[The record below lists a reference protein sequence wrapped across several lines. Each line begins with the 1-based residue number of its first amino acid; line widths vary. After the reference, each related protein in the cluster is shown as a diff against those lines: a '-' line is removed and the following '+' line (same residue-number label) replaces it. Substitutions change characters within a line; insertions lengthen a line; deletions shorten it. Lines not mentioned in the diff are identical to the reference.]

1 MVELSKLT
9 VLIGY
14 LYMNSLFVIFAVDG
28 LLLSGICLGVLGI
41 FVVIALAIVW
51 SGYNRLVRLNELAD
65 NGFSDI
71 NVYCKR
77 RYDLIPNLIAVA
89 KKYMSHESGTLEAV
103 IQARNQAQGAL
114 QGAAVK
120 PSDAGAVQAF
130 MGAEQ
135 TLTGTLGRMFA
146 LAEAYPDLKANT
158 NMLKIQ
164 DELSNTEDGIAR
176 ARESYNNQVTNFNI
190 HRKSVPTVMYASMV
204 GFGSDRDLLE
214 FDDQAQI
221 EHAPDVGAIFDS

>member
-1 MVELSKLT
+1 
-9 VLIGY
+9 
-14 LYMNSLFVIFAVDG
+14 MNSLT
-28 LLLSGICLGVLGI
+28 LLSEVTPLFIGISCIAVLGV
-41 FVVIALAIVW
+41 FVVIALAMVW
-51 SGYNRLVRLNELAD
+51 SGYNRLVRLNELVD

-71 NVYCKR
+71 NVFCKR

-89 KKYMSHESGTLEAV
+89 KQYMAHESETLEAV

-130 MGAEQ
+130 VGAEQ
-135 TLTGTLGRMFA
+135 TLTGSLGRMFA
-146 LAEAYPDLKANT
+146 LAESYPDLKANT

-176 ARESYNNQVTNFNI
+176 ARENYNNQVTNFNI

-214 FDDQAQI
+214 FEDQAQI
-221 EHAPDVGAIFDS
+221 EHAPDVGALFDS

>member
-1 MVELSKLT
+1 
-9 VLIGY
+9 
-14 LYMNSLFVIFAVDG
+14 MNSLTIISDISPVGIGLGCIAV
-28 LLLSGICLGVLGI
+28 LGVMVLVAI
-41 FVVIALAIVW
+41 AIVW
-51 SGYNRLVRLNELAD
+51 SGYNRLVRLSELVN

-71 NVYCKR
+71 NVFCKR

-89 KKYMSHESGTLEAV
+89 KQYMSHESGTLEAV

-130 MGAEQ
+130 VGAEQ
-135 TLTGTLGRMFA
+135 TLTGSLGRMFA

-204 GFGSDRDLLE
+204 GFGSDRELLE
-214 FDDQAQI
+214 FDDQDQI
-221 EHAPDVGAIFDS
+221 EHAPDVGALFDS

>member
-1 MVELSKLT
+1 
-9 VLIGY
+9 
-14 LYMNSLFVIFAVDG
+14 MNSLTIISDISPVGIGLGCIAV
-28 LLLSGICLGVLGI
+28 LGVMVLVAI
-41 FVVIALAIVW
+41 AIVW
-51 SGYNRLVRLNELAD
+51 SGYNRLVRLSELVN

-71 NVYCKR
+71 NVFCKR

-89 KKYMSHESGTLEAV
+89 KQYMSHESGTLEAV

-130 MGAEQ
+130 VGAEQ
-135 TLTGTLGRMFA
+135 TLTGSLGRMFA

-190 HRKSVPTVMYASMV
+190 HRKSVPTVIYASMV
-204 GFGSDRDLLE
+204 GFGSDRELLE
-214 FDDQAQI
+214 FDDQDQI
-221 EHAPDVGAIFDS
+221 EHAPDVGALFDS

>member
-1 MVELSKLT
+1 
-9 VLIGY
+9 
-14 LYMNSLFVIFAVDG
+14 MNSLTIISDIAWV
-28 LLLSGICLGVLGI
+28 GIVLGCVAVLGI
-41 FVVIALAIVW
+41 LVLVPIAIVW
-51 SGYNRLVRLNELAD
+51 SGYNRLVRLNELVN

-71 NVYCKR
+71 NVVCKR

-89 KKYMSHESGTLEAV
+89 KQYMSHESGTLEAV

-130 MGAEQ
+130 VGAEQ
-135 TLTGTLGRMFA
+135 TLTGSLGRMFA
-146 LAEAYPDLKANT
+146 LAESYPDLKANT

-164 DELSNTEDGIAR
+164 DELSSSEDGIAR

-204 GFGSDRDLLE
+204 GFGIDRELLE
-214 FDDQAQI
+214 FDDQDQI
-221 EHAPDVGAIFDS
+221 EHAPDVGALFDS

>member
-1 MVELSKLT
+1 MNALT
-9 VLIGY
+9 IISDISAVGIG
-14 LYMNSLFVIFAVDG
+14 LGCIAV
-28 LLLSGICLGVLGI
+28 LGVMVLVAI
-41 FVVIALAIVW
+41 AIVW
-51 SGYNRLVRLNELAD
+51 SGYNRLVRLSELVN

-71 NVYCKR
+71 NVFCKR

-89 KKYMSHESGTLEAV
+89 KQYMSHESGTLEAV

-130 MGAEQ
+130 VGAEQ
-135 TLTGTLGRMFA
+135 TLTGSLGRMFA

-204 GFGSDRDLLE
+204 GFGSDRELLE
-214 FDDQAQI
+214 FDDQDQI
-221 EHAPDVGAIFDS
+221 EHAPDVGALFDS

>member
-1 MVELSKLT
+1 
-9 VLIGY
+9 
-14 LYMNSLFVIFAVDG
+14 MNSLLLISAVSA
-28 LLLSGICLGVLGI
+28 LLLGGVCLGVLGI
-41 FVVIALAIVW
+41 IVVIALAIVW

-65 NGFSDI
+65 NGFADI
-71 NVYCKR
+71 NVFCKR

-89 KKYMSHESGTLEAV
+89 KQYMSHESGTLEAV

-114 QGAAVK
+114 KGAAIK

-135 TLTGTLGRMFA
+135 TLTGSLGRMFA
-146 LAEAYPDLKANT
+146 LAEDYPDLKANT
-158 NMLKIQ
+158 NMLQIQ

-176 ARESYNNQVTNFNI
+176 AREGYNNQVTNFNI
-190 HRKSVPTVMYASMV
+190 HRKSIPTVIYASMV
-204 GFGSDRDLLE
+204 GYGSDRDLLE

-221 EHAPDVGAIFDS
+221 EQAPDVGAIFDS

>member
-1 MVELSKLT
+1 MNTLT
-9 VLIGY
+9 IISEITAFGIG
-14 LYMNSLFVIFAVDG
+14 LGCIAV
-28 LLLSGICLGVLGI
+28 LGVMVLVAI
-41 FVVIALAIVW
+41 AIVW
-51 SGYNRLVRLNELAD
+51 SGYNRLVRLSELVN

-71 NVYCKR
+71 NVFCKR

-89 KKYMSHESGTLEAV
+89 KQYMSHESGTLEAV

-130 MGAEQ
+130 VGAEQ
-135 TLTGTLGRMFA
+135 TLTGSLGRMFA

-190 HRKSVPTVMYASMV
+190 HRKSVPTVIYANMV
-204 GFGSDRDLLE
+204 GFGSDRELLE
-214 FDDQAQI
+214 FDDQDQI
-221 EHAPDVGAIFDS
+221 EHAPDVGALFDS

>member
-1 MVELSKLT
+1 MNALT
-9 VLIGY
+9 IISDITAVGIG
-14 LYMNSLFVIFAVDG
+14 LGCIAV
-28 LLLSGICLGVLGI
+28 LGVMVLVAI
-41 FVVIALAIVW
+41 AIVW
-51 SGYNRLVRLNELAD
+51 SGYNRLVRLSELVN

-71 NVYCKR
+71 NVFCKR

-89 KKYMSHESGTLEAV
+89 KQYMSHESGTLEAV

-130 MGAEQ
+130 VGAEQ
-135 TLTGTLGRMFA
+135 TLTGSLGRMFA

-204 GFGSDRDLLE
+204 GFGSDRELLE
-214 FDDQAQI
+214 FDDQDQI
-221 EHAPDVGAIFDS
+221 EHAPDVGALFDS

>member
-1 MVELSKLT
+1 MNPLT
-9 VLIGY
+9 LISEISSLFIGISCIAVLGVFVLIV
-14 LYMNSLFVIFAVDG
+14 LAV
-28 LLLSGICLGVLGI
+28 
-41 FVVIALAIVW
+41 VW
-51 SGYNRLVRLNELAD
+51 SGYNKLVRLNELAD

-77 RYDLIPNLIAVA
+77 RYDLIPNLISVA
-89 KKYMSHESGTLEAV
+89 KQYMSHESGTLEAV

-114 QGAAVK
+114 QGAAIK

-146 LAEAYPDLKANT
+146 LAEDYPDLKANT

-190 HRKSVPTVMYASMV
+190 HRKSVPTVIYASMV

-221 EHAPDVGAIFDS
+221 EHAPDVDALFDS

>member
-1 MVELSKLT
+1 
-9 VLIGY
+9 
-14 LYMNSLFVIFAVDG
+14 MNSLLLISAVSA
-28 LLLSGICLGVLGI
+28 LLLGGVCLGVLGI

-65 NGFSDI
+65 NGFADI
-71 NVYCKR
+71 NVFCKR

-89 KKYMSHESGTLEAV
+89 KQYMSHESGTLEAV

-114 QGAAVK
+114 KGAAIK

-135 TLTGTLGRMFA
+135 TLTGSLGRMFA
-146 LAEAYPDLKANT
+146 LAEDYPDLKANT
-158 NMLKIQ
+158 NMLQIQ

-176 ARESYNNQVTNFNI
+176 AREGYNNQVTNFNI
-190 HRKSVPTVMYASMV
+190 HRKSIPTVIYASMV
-204 GFGSDRDLLE
+204 GYGSDRDLLE

-221 EHAPDVGAIFDS
+221 EQAPDVGAIFDS

>member
-1 MVELSKLT
+1 MNALT
-9 VLIGY
+9 IISDINAVAIG
-14 LYMNSLFVIFAVDG
+14 LGCIAV
-28 LLLSGICLGVLGI
+28 LGVL
-41 FVVIALAIVW
+41 VLVAVAIVW
-51 SGYNRLVRLNELAD
+51 SGYNRLVRLSELVN

-71 NVYCKR
+71 NVFCKR

-89 KKYMSHESGTLEAV
+89 KQYMSHESGTLEAV

-130 MGAEQ
+130 VGAEQ
-135 TLTGTLGRMFA
+135 TLTGSLGRMFA

-204 GFGSDRDLLE
+204 GFGSDRELLE
-214 FDDQAQI
+214 FDDQDQI
-221 EHAPDVGAIFDS
+221 EHAPDVGALFDS

>member
-1 MVELSKLT
+1 
-9 VLIGY
+9 
-14 LYMNSLFVIFAVDG
+14 MNSL
-28 LLLSGICLGVLGI
+28 LLISQVSAIWLTGICLGVLGL
-41 FVVIALAIVW
+41 FVLIALMIVW

-89 KKYMSHESGTLEAV
+89 KQYMSHESGTLEAV

-114 QGAAVK
+114 KGAAIK
-120 PSDAGAVQAF
+120 PSDTGAVQAF

-135 TLTGTLGRMFA
+135 TLTGSLGRMFA
-146 LAEAYPDLKANT
+146 LAEDYPDLKANT

-176 ARESYNNQVTNFNI
+176 AREGYNNQVTNFNI
-190 HRKSVPTVMYASMV
+190 HRKSVPTIIYASMV
-204 GFGSDRDLLE
+204 GFANDRDLLE
-214 FDDQAQI
+214 FDDQAEI

>member
-1 MVELSKLT
+1 MNALT
-9 VLIGY
+9 IISDISAVGIG
-14 LYMNSLFVIFAVDG
+14 LGCIAV
-28 LLLSGICLGVLGI
+28 LGVMVLVAI
-41 FVVIALAIVW
+41 AIVW
-51 SGYNRLVRLNELAD
+51 SGYNRLVRLSELVN

-71 NVYCKR
+71 NVFCKR

-89 KKYMSHESGTLEAV
+89 KQYMSHESGTLEAV

-130 MGAEQ
+130 VGAEQ
-135 TLTGTLGRMFA
+135 TLTGSLGRMFA

-204 GFGSDRDLLE
+204 GFGSDRELLE
-214 FDDQAQI
+214 IDDQDQI
-221 EHAPDVGAIFDS
+221 EHAPDVGALFDS

>member
-1 MVELSKLT
+1 
-9 VLIGY
+9 
-14 LYMNSLFVIFAVDG
+14 MNSLLLISAVDG
-28 LLLSGICLGVLGI
+28 FLLTTLICVGVLGL
-41 FVVIALAIVW
+41 FVIIALMIVW

-65 NGFSDI
+65 NGFADI
-71 NVYCKR
+71 NVFCKR

-89 KKYMSHESGTLEAV
+89 KQYMAHESGTLEAV

-114 QGAAVK
+114 KGAAIK

-146 LAEAYPDLKANT
+146 LAEDYPDLKANT
-158 NMLKIQ
+158 NMLQIQ

-176 ARESYNNQVTNFNI
+176 AREGYNNQVTNFNI
-190 HRKSVPTVMYASMV
+190 HRKSVPTIIYASMV
-204 GFGSDRDLLE
+204 GFASDRDLLE
-214 FDDQAQI
+214 FDDQAAI
-221 EHAPDVGAIFDS
+221 EHAPDVGALFDS

>member
-1 MVELSKLT
+1 MNPLT
-9 VLIGY
+9 LISEISSLFIGISCIAVLGVFVLIV
-14 LYMNSLFVIFAVDG
+14 LAV
-28 LLLSGICLGVLGI
+28 
-41 FVVIALAIVW
+41 VW
-51 SGYNRLVRLNELAD
+51 SGYNKLVRLNELAD

-77 RYDLIPNLIAVA
+77 RYDLIPNLISVA
-89 KKYMSHESGTLEAV
+89 KQYMSHESGTLEAV

-114 QGAAVK
+114 QGAAIK

-146 LAEAYPDLKANT
+146 LAEDYPDLKANT

-190 HRKSVPTVMYASMV
+190 HRKSVPTVIYASMV

-221 EHAPDVGAIFDS
+221 EHAPDVGALFDS